1 MSGSEKNNWL
11 EAGLHRPLTAD
22 EERRLAAYLGEH
34 PAERAAWEEDLRLNQ
49 LLRQLPDAP
58 MPTNFTAQV
67 WQAVERELGRPPA
80 RVPVWRWGWLGGL
93 GWARPAVL
101 TALVC
106 ALGLAGYHRYRA
118 HVRVELARSVAT
130 ISTVA
135 TIPTV
140 EMLEN
145 FDAINRLSQAPPI
158 PDKDLLAALQ

>member
-1 MSGSEKNNWL
+1 MNGSEKHNWL
-11 EAGLHRPLTAD
+11 DAGLHRPLTAD

-34 PAERAAWEEDLRLNQ
+34 PAEGAAWEEDLRLNQ

-58 MPTNFTAQV
+58 VPANFTAQV
-67 WQAVERELGRPPA
+67 WEAIERDLRRPPA
-80 RVPVWRWGWLGGL
+80 LAPARRWDWLGGL

-101 TALVC
+101 AGLVC

-118 HVRVELARSVAT
+118 HVRVELARSVAA

-135 TIPTV
+135 TIPTLEV
-140 EMLEN
+140 LEN